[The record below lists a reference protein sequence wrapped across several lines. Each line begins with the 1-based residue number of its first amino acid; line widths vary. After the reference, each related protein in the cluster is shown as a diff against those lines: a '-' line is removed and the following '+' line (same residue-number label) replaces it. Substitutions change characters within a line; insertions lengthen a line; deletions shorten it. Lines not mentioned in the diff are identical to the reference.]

1 MFFADDDGN
10 VVFEMAGIPLFLR
23 DYLNGPEEMGKMEL
37 VFGTVLR
44 EPAPRWG
51 HQEIIKRATVIL
63 DLHVRARGLGVVGVS
78 PIDVVLDKDQFL
90 VVQPDL
96 IFISEARRH
105 IIRKQVWGPPDLVIE
120 VLSRRTAQRDRA
132 IKAVWYRDYGVR
144 EYWPIDPDARD
155 VRIHDFAA
163 MPSESRTY
171 SGDQVVVSQVLPDLH
186 AKAAQFFD

>member
-1 MFFADDDGN
+1 
-10 VVFEMAGIPLFLR
+10 MAGIPLFLR

-37 VFGTVLR
+37 VFGSVMR

-78 PIDVVLDKDQFL
+78 PIDVVLDKDRFL

-96 IFISEARRH
+96 VFIAEARRH
-105 IIRKQVWGPPDLVIE
+105 IIRKQVWGPPDIVIE

-132 IKAVWYRDYGVR
+132 VKAVWYRDYGVR
-144 EYWPIDPDARD
+144 ECWLIDQEKHDIT
-155 VRIHDFAA
+155 IHDFAA
-163 MPSESRTY
+163 RPLVSRTF
-171 SGDQVVVSQVLPDLH
+171 SGDEVIVSKVLPDLDE
-186 AKAAQFFD
+186 KAAQFFD